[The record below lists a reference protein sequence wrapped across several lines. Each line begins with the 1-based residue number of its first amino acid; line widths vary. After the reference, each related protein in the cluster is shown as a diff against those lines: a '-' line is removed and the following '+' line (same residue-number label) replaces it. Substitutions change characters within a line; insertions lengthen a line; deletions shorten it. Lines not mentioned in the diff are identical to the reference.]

1 MFSIRSSGWRLTRE
15 TVYRLFQR
23 ILAARFGIMSS
34 MKRLK
39 QRIDFCL
46 SDDDRR
52 AMRDNWKV
60 RLPERVRLSG
70 GHGFEIGRFSWVKCN
85 VNASENDVRIGYS
98 SYCLSDI
105 SHASCGNYCSI
116 AGGSDIGLSQHPI
129 DRLTTH
135 PTTYLP
141 TAWSFDEFPIR
152 RKPFDGT
159 WKPVTIGHD
168 CWIGSGVRIMGGV
181 SIGTG
186 AVVAAGAVVTHD
198 VPPYAIVAGVPAK
211 VLRYRF
217 NPETVQALLA
227 SRWWECDILNWD
239 ADVDWRDIP
248 AVLERMRSA
257 RTDGTLRTW
266 PGKWISD
273 EDLQPFNRHRKFLC
287 RRCESGFFVKAFGL
301 WLKRS
306 WGMVCA

>member
-1 MFSIRSSGWRLTRE
+1 
-15 TVYRLFQR
+15 
-23 ILAARFGIMSS
+23 
-34 MKRLK
+34 MKRVQ
-39 QRIDFCL
+39 QRTSLRFTDA
-46 SDDDRR
+46 DRC
-52 AMRDNWKV
+52 AIRDNWKV
-60 RLPERVRLSG
+60 RVPECVRLTG
-70 GHGFEIGRFSWVKCN
+70 GHGFEIGRFSWLNCN
-85 VNASENDVRIGYS
+85 VDASENDVRIGHS
-98 SYCLSDI
+98 SYCLSDM

-116 AGGSDIGLSQHPI
+116 GMGSDIGLSQHPV

-141 TAWSFDEFPIR
+141 DAWPFDEFPIR

-217 NPETVQALLA
+217 DPATIDALLE
-227 SRWWECDILNWD
+227 SRWWECDIQNWD
-239 ADVDWRDIP
+239 ADVDWSDIP
-248 AVLERMRSA
+248 ALLGRIDQARKDGSLRKWPERLVSA
-257 RTDGTLRTW
+257 D
-266 PGKWISD
+266 
-273 EDLQPFNRHRKFLC
+273 DLCPFNGHRKFVFQRTARGL
-287 RRCESGFFVKAFGL
+287 FVRAFGV
-301 WLKRS
+301 WLRRK
-306 WGMVCA
+306 WGNVNA